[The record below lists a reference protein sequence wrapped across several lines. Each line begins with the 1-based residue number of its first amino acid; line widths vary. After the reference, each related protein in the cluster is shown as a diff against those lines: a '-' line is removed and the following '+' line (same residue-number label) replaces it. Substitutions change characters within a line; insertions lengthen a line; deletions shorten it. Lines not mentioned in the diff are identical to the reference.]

1 MGTAAQF
8 SNQLRRQ
15 IDQHGEPVTLRRIVA
30 GAAHDLALTAFVRGF
45 KPDQIAAGVQ
55 QGDRSAV
62 LHPDDVV
69 VATWLSGVAVQ
80 PGENPDRRVPKKG
93 DKLIVAGRVCNIEAA
108 EGVYLGTALVR
119 INLVVRG

>member
-1 MGTAAQF
+1 MNAAQA
-8 SNQLRRQ
+8 SSLLRRQ
-15 IDQHGEPVTLRRIVA
+15 IDRHGEPVTLRRIVS
-30 GAAHDLALTAFVRGF
+30 GTAHDLALPAFVRGF
-45 KPDQIAAGVQ
+45 KADQIAAGVQ

>member
-1 MGTAAQF
+1 MNAAQAL
-8 SNQLRRQ
+8 NQLRRRV
-15 IDQHGEPVTLRRIVA
+15 DQYGEPVTLRRVVA
-30 GAAHDLALTAFVRGF
+30 GVNHDLALSAFVRGF
-45 KPDQIAAGVQ
+45 KPDEIAAGVQ

-93 DKLIVAGRVCNIEAA
+93 DKLVVAGRVCNIEAA

>member
-1 MGTAAQF
+1 MDAAQA
-8 SNQLRRQ
+8 SSLLRRQ

-30 GAAHDLALTAFVRGF
+30 GGNHDLSLPAFVRGF

-93 DKLIVAGRVCNIEAA
+93 DKLVVAGRVCNIEAA
-108 EGVYLGTALVR
+108 EGVYLETALVR